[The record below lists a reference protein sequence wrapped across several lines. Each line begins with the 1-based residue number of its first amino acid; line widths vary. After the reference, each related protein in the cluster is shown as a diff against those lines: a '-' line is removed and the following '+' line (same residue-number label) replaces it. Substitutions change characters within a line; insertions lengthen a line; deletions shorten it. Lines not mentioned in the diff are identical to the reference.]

1 MSSFVE
7 KLMVSLTAIV
17 DKLTA
22 VCKACS
28 EVWADTGMNAD
39 EVEAQR
45 QAFLTSVIDFAD
57 QFCDK
62 QKQLI
67 TELNTQLEEYAFKI
81 LDLGRQLGQSIAI
94 PDAPTKTVSLQI
106 LKEIYERYSVTL
118 LERKEKHTMLV
129 QKLIYLLEGLGDEE
143 SLASAAKLSHKV
155 DVYDN
160 KLLIDLEHQIAKIE
174 ERSEPSLQRIR
185 RYLDAMASINKLLQR
200 DLAQYARSSNDGV
213 MMDVFEGHLRPKY
226 EEHVKAALRALEQ
239 EARARAK
246 EVSRLKVEISD
257 VLSLLHSSGLTV
269 SSDPLSVVSPEAQHC
284 LGTEGVISDYA
295 LSILMKEL
303 SRLKEMR
310 LAQLPKIIASLQQE
324 INNSRREVF
333 GALGQAYGED
343 SRADNNKSALDEP
356 PSESLLLRL
365 EEELK
370 QIRAIEEHCEPICI
384 AIRRYN
390 EVVALQEELRVI
402 MSDKTRLTSKS
413 REAARIRHHEEDLKK
428 QIQNLLPKTLA
439 ALRLKLTEMATT
451 LPPELLDQL
460 RGGDPTKPILFFGR
474 NYEEELAMQLATKD
488 QKIVRKYQMYLV
500 AYRRNSSNIEILKL
514 RDGEDKPVKRQV
526 TVSFQP
532 VELPVISGS
541 ALGSACGSCDAS
553 ALSAT
558 ADSADDHM
566 DAAHDLT
573 LDALKSDP
581 QDAPEERRR
590 PVLKKSVQLAK
601 SRGVEASLGPER
613 VRMKSVAPRAAVSSS
628 SAGKGN
634 VTGVGI
640 KSKRI
645 PKP

>member
-1 MSSFVE
+1 
-7 KLMVSLTAIV
+7 MVSLTAIV

-22 VCKACS
+22 VCKVCS
-28 EVWADTGMNAD
+28 EVWTDIGMDAD

-57 QFCDK
+57 QFCNK
-62 QKQLI
+62 QKHLVA
-67 TELNTQLEEYAFKI
+67 ELNAQLEEYAFKI

-106 LKEIYERYSVTL
+106 LKEVYERYSVTL
-118 LERKEKHTMLV
+118 LERKEKHTVLV

-143 SLASAAKLSHKV
+143 SLALAAELNHKV
-155 DVYDN
+155 DIYDT
-160 KLLIDLEHQIAKIE
+160 KLLMDLEQRISKVE
-174 ERSEPSLQRIR
+174 ERSQPALQRIK
-185 RYLDAMASINKLLQR
+185 RYLDSMASINKLLQR
-200 DLAQYARSSNDGV
+200 DLVQYAKSSNDGI

-226 EEHVKAALRALEQ
+226 EEHVKEALHALEQ
-239 EARARAK
+239 EAKIRAK
-246 EVSRLKVEISD
+246 EVSRLKIEISD
-257 VLSLLHSSGLTV
+257 VLSLLHSSGLTL

-284 LGTEGVISDYA
+284 LGVEGVISDYA
-295 LSILMKEL
+295 VSVLVSEL

-324 INNSRREVF
+324 IYNSRREVF
-333 GALGQAYGED
+333 GALGQACDEEGQVGG
-343 SRADNNKSALDEP
+343 NKRGLDEP
-356 PSESLLLRL
+356 PSEGLLLRL

-370 QIRAIEEHCEPICI
+370 QLRIIEEHCEPICI

-390 EVVALQEELRVI
+390 EVVALQEELKVI

-451 LPPELLDQL
+451 LPPDILNQL

-474 NYEEELAMQLATKD
+474 NYEEELAAQLATKD

-514 RDGEDKPVKRQV
+514 RDGEDKPVKRQTV
-526 TVSFQP
+526 VSFQT
-532 VELPVISGS
+532 VELPIIPGS
-541 ALGSACGSCDAS
+541 AAGSACGSCDAS

-558 ADSADDHM
+558 ADSADDNA
-566 DAAHDLT
+566 DAIHDLT

-581 QDAPEERRR
+581 HDASEEKRR
-590 PVLKKSVQLAK
+590 PALKKSVQIAK
-601 SRGVEASLGPER
+601 SKGVEASLGPER
-613 VRMKSVAPRAAVSSS
+613 VRMKPTGSHTVVASS
-628 SAGKGN
+628 SAGRGN

-645 PKP
+645 PKQ